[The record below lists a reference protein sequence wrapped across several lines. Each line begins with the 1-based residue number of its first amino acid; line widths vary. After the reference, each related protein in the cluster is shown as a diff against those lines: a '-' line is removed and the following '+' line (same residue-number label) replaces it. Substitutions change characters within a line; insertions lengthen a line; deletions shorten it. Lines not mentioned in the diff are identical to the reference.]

1 MNKPNTTGGEPRKAA
16 PKRAEDLDDIT
27 EAEPGRFV
35 RRTRSKRVPAV
46 PLRHV
51 REHAAELTQTDLG
64 SRAGLSQSEV
74 SKIERRSDALV
85 SSLER
90 YARGLGG
97 ELELWV
103 TLGQHRYRIALVE
116 AAEE

>member
-1 MNKPNTTGGEPRKAA
+1 MNKPNTTAVEPRKAA
-16 PKRAEDLDDIT
+16 AKPAEDVDDIT
-27 EAEPGRFV
+27 QTGPGRFV
-35 RRTRSKRVPAV
+35 RRARSKRVPAV

-64 SRAGLSQSEV
+64 ERAGLTQSEI

-97 ELELWV
+97 ELELWII
-103 TLGQHRYRIALVE
+103 LGQHRYRITLPA
-116 AAEE
+116 AAED